1 MARIKKEA
9 EEITEESL
17 QTTITEEAPVI
28 EPTGDNIEGMEES
41 APPKPIQE
49 PTPQIIPDN
58 IDKILKMYAGY
69 EELYIDNKGGAY
81 TSLYPNAHLY
91 QNPYHKK

>member
-1 MARIKKEA
+1 MARIKNEA
-9 EEITEESL
+9 EDITEKSL
-17 QTTITEEAPVI
+17 QTTITEEAPII
-28 EPTGDNIEGMEES
+28 ELTGDKIEGMEEN
-41 APPKPIQE
+41 APLKTLQE

-58 IDKILKMYAGY
+58 INKILKMYTGY

-81 TSLYPNAHLY
+81 TIQYPNAHLY